1 MIQRFSK
8 VILISNGFNIKPDD
22 IETEKRLFYVAMT
35 RAKEELII
43 CAQAP
48 NQFIQES
55 GLVAQIT
62 DYPVTE
68 IPQLMY
74 YFDLTPA
81 DVNLRHIT
89 TRNQQD
95 KIKILR
101 EGTPLQLKTNQW
113 GDGWNIC
120 TERHEQIGCLSRKG
134 KELLSN
140 KKIVPNQFQFKF
152 GEVTVR
158 YVYHHIKIDD
168 VTGDILEDWFVVI
181 PKIRVCRE

>member
-101 EGTPLQLKTNQW
+101 E
-113 GDGWNIC
+113 
-120 TERHEQIGCLSRKG
+120 
-134 KELLSN
+134 
-140 KKIVPNQFQFKF
+140 
-152 GEVTVR
+152 
-158 YVYHHIKIDD
+158 
-168 VTGDILEDWFVVI
+168 
-181 PKIRVCRE
+181 